1 MTSAILEAKKSRTL
15 HMKVN
20 HIKSI
25 MKSRMI
31 LLTQKVN
38 ISPIL
43 AYKFLL
49 KVNASEE
56 KCLFDS
62 R

>member
-15 HMKVN
+15 HLKVN
-20 HIKSI
+20 NEVKDDFIQ
-25 MKSRMI
+25 
-31 LLTQKVN
+31 QKVN

-56 KCLFDS
+56 KCSLDL

>member
-1 MTSAILEAKKSRTL
+1 
-15 HMKVN
+15 
-20 HIKSI
+20 

-31 LLTQKVN
+31 LFTQKVN

-56 KCLFDS
+56 KCSLDL